1 MGDFRVSC
9 LNVQNPDGSIADD
22 LRFAGAEVLPGKYAL
37 PGLPAAFDNGGECE
51 TLRVTL
57 RDDVTGL
64 TLDCAGLEYI
74 SSAGLRVLLKTQK
87 ALHPRGGVTLTH
99 VNETVAEVLDITGFS
114 DFLTIV

>member
-1 MGDFRVSC
+1 MELKIKHDGALSVIELF
-9 LNVQNPDGSIADD
+9 GSINSGNAQEFEAALAGEPSGADGMLID
-22 LRFAGAEVLPGKYAL
+22 A
-37 PGLPAAFDNGGECE
+37 D
-51 TLRVTL
+51 
-57 RDDVTGL
+57 
-64 TLDCAGLEYI
+64 GLEFI

>member
-1 MGDFRVSC
+1 MKIEQTRE
-9 LNVQNPDGSIADD
+9 GS
-22 LRFAGAEVLPGKYAL
+22 VL
-37 PGLPAAFDNGGECE
+37 
-51 TLRVTL
+51 TVTL
-57 RDDVTGL
+57 EGRLDTITAPQLDAALSAALDDVTGL

-99 VNETVAEVLDITGFS
+99 VNETVAEVLDITVFS